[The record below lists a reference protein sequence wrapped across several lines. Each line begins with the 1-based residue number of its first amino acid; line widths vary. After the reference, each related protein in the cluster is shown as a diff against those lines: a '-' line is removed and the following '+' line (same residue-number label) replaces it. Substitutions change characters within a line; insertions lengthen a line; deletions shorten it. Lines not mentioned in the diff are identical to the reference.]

1 MYRHDDNGTSGIDSG
16 ISSVS
21 AWAKDNPC
29 LPTLLIFKLLNG
41 VLKGSFA
48 ITKGNLRFL
57 GGSVKSRFQEGMIG
71 GSDLQSATNDFIK
84 SINDLIHLFGRDH
97 SDSLSDSFNRKGPNL
112 TDLNP

>member
-1 MYRHDDNGTSGIDSG
+1 M
-16 ISSVS
+16 
-21 AWAKDNPC
+21 
-29 LPTLLIFKLLNG
+29 PTLLIFKVLNG
-41 VLKGSFA
+41 LLKGPLA

-57 GGSVKSRFQEGMIG
+57 GGSVKSRFQEEMIG
-71 GSDLQSATNDFIK
+71 GLELQLATDDFIK